1 MEVTLKSCFGDPLLD
16 VMNFLNEVVL
26 RYPEAVS
33 FAPGRPVGAPFRRRA
48 EPRPGAALG
57 RAPRRRHR
65 LASAARYG
73 TTSGSTTGPTASST
87 T

>member
-1 MEVTLKSCFGDPLLD
+1 MEITLKSWLADPLLD

-33 FAPGRPVGAPFRRRA
+33 FAPGRPSERFFDVERSLGR
-48 EPRPGAALG
+48 GGALG
-57 RAPRRRHR
+57 RGARAAPP
-65 LASAARYG
+65 ASPSARSG
-73 TTSGSTTGPTASST
+73 TTSGSTTRPTASST